1 MSDKD
6 LMERGVLKELVPNAV
21 LLICCI
27 IHIEVLNEI
36 SQLNTCGLHLIKDRW
51 CTKLVYFSS
60 ECAYQLHYQ
69 ELLDTKL
76 KTVIDHFSKNWHDI

>member
-27 IHIEVLNEI
+27 IHVEVLNEI
-36 SQLNTCGLHLIKDRW
+36 SQLNI
-51 CTKLVYFSS
+51 
-60 ECAYQLHYQ
+60 
-69 ELLDTKL
+69 
-76 KTVIDHFSKNWHDI
+76 